1 MPHMRR
7 RAFWS
12 KEDHARTYRKGAW
25 AAPNDRGAAAD
36 KRNET
41 FLRAGSYYQ
50 QMAGSLN
57 LWRRTWKMRVSRI
70 SALLI
75 TAMMIPAISGCTTQG
90 SPAPDAV
97 HQIEDDGPAVY
108 DDDPIAVEPQLDEDE
123 LDGDS
128 DESNVQGEI
137 ISAEPHKGSAE
148 WKKYLLDLYR
158 ISTERQ
164 T

>member
-1 MPHMRR
+1 MCV
-7 RAFWS
+7 S
-12 KEDHARTYRKGAW
+12 K
-25 AAPNDRGAAAD
+25 
-36 KRNET
+36 
-41 FLRAGSYYQ
+41 
-50 QMAGSLN
+50 
-57 LWRRTWKMRVSRI
+57 I

-97 HQIEDDGPAVY
+97 HQIEDDGSAVY

-137 ISAEPHKGSAE
+137 ISAEPHKGSA
-148 WKKYLLDLYR
+148 D
-158 ISTERQ
+158 
-164 T
+164 

>member
-1 MPHMRR
+1 MC
-7 RAFWS
+7 
-12 KEDHARTYRKGAW
+12 
-25 AAPNDRGAAAD
+25 
-36 KRNET
+36 
-41 FLRAGSYYQ
+41 
-50 QMAGSLN
+50 
-57 LWRRTWKMRVSRI
+57 VSRI
-70 SALLI
+70 PALLI

-97 HQIEDDGPAVY
+97 HQIEDDGSAVY

-148 WKKYLLDLYR
+148 
-158 ISTERQ
+158 
-164 T
+164 

>member
-1 MPHMRR
+1 
-7 RAFWS
+7 
-12 KEDHARTYRKGAW
+12 
-25 AAPNDRGAAAD
+25 
-36 KRNET
+36 
-41 FLRAGSYYQ
+41 
-50 QMAGSLN
+50 
-57 LWRRTWKMRVSRI
+57 MRVSRI
-70 SALLI
+70 LALLI

-97 HQIEDDGPAVY
+97 HQIEDDSSAVY

-148 WKKYLLDLYR
+148 
-158 ISTERQ
+158 
-164 T
+164 